1 MLVDTKSEWA
11 SRKGGGGG
19 NSLYEPFPSQ
29 ATNQIAGF
37 VFPLTDWEKKLLFI
51 KEVDMISRRPQ
62 AEDGRGLVL
71 SQEIDEKIYSIIIF
85 LFNNLFRRVERGRI
99 HLFRNR
105 IYKKTSSIQNKA
117 LLFSRNNTVFIRN
130 WKCKWL
136 KLIRLSHSMQY
147 SLFELSIATFSVQY
161 FMNC

>member
-1 MLVDTKSEWA
+1 
-11 SRKGGGGG
+11 
-19 NSLYEPFPSQ
+19 
-29 ATNQIAGF
+29 
-37 VFPLTDWEKKLLFI
+37 
-51 KEVDMISRRPQ
+51 MISRRPQ

-117 LLFSRNNTVFIRN
+117 LLFSRNNAVFIRN
-130 WKCKWL
+130 WKCK
-136 KLIRLSHSMQY
+136 
-147 SLFELSIATFSVQY
+147 
-161 FMNC
+161 